1 MNKSKIALMMAM
13 VVGLGL
19 FLSYIA
25 LSGKV
30 APPSLGAGII
40 VTGTATTTA
49 LGSLRQ
55 PTTLIAIAGILLTAI
70 LTVRQVK
77 GALLLGIFGTASR
90 GWLSGVA
97 PLPAKLLDIPQ
108 LPIDLVGQAI
118 VGSQYL
124 RSLAG

>member
-13 VVGLGL
+13 VV
-19 FLSYIA
+19 A
-25 LSGKV
+25 
-30 APPSLGAGII
+30 
-40 VTGTATTTA
+40 TA

-108 LPIDLVGQAI
+108 LPIYLVGQAI